1 MSKKMRWFHRIRVL
15 PVMLFRRGAQK
26 SRLNAE
32 IEFHLSQQMAEYVS
46 QGMDPESAR
55 LAALRLF
62 GNPAVL
68 QEQTHAEW
76 TWNWLEGIWRDL
88 RYGARTLLRSPGF
101 SLTAI
106 VVMSLGIGATTSLF
120 TIVRSVLLRPLPF
133 RDPDKL
139 VMLYERFRQQPE
151 SPYNVVAPADF
162 RDWRAQTRGFE
173 DMGAWRW
180 WAGHISGDHG
190 ELPEVVTGA
199 GGSWNLFSVLGVQP
213 AFGRTFTPDDDRFGA
228 NDVVILSWNLFQSRF
243 NGDKQIVGKSV
254 KIDSKPYTV
263 VGVLPAW
270 FSYPDPAVKVWLPY
284 TPIFMPEEFKP
295 DHHQSHVIA
304 RLKTRQSAAAAV
316 KEVSALQ
323 YQIHMQNQGKP
334 VAEDVVSRP
343 MIDDVVEDAKTPL
356 IVLMCSVGCMLL
368 IACLNVSNLLVAR
381 SAARRKEVAIR
392 GALGGSRWK
401 LVQEQMTESLLI
413 AVAGG
418 ALGWVLATS
427 ATRWLA
433 THWRDLPRADA
444 IRVDGPVLGFSVAI
458 VLATA
463 LLAGL
468 IPAISSTGK
477 SLLGALQ
484 DSARSVGV
492 SVSRA
497 TLRKVLL
504 SAEIA
509 LTVVLLISAGL
520 LFKSFIHLR
529 TSDLGCATDNV
540 LTVRFGLPEKT
551 YDTPEKVLAF
561 HEAVLGRVR
570 SLPGVE
576 AAGLIST
583 VPGAG
588 YEGDNVFTIPEHPA
602 QGPSLELDAL
612 FRKADPGYFS
622 TLEIPVL
629 SGRVFNDQDKLGRTH
644 HVIVSKK
651 FADQFFPG
659 EDPVGKHVKIAFLGD
674 RREIYEIIGV
684 VGDTL
689 HDIGQPVKA
698 TIYRSILNGDPML
711 DSVATIVVRAA
722 AEPLSLALPIQ
733 RQISALDP
741 EMPAYRV
748 RTMQQIIG
756 EATAS
761 KSFSASLVLAFA
773 LLSLMLAAV
782 GLYGVLSYLV
792 TQRSAEIGIRM
803 ALGAQRGEVLRL
815 VLADGMRPVGLG
827 LVLGLAGGAAAGML
841 IKSIL
846 YGTRPLDPVVFLTM
860 AGSLLLTAAIAS
872 AVPSLR
878 ACSIEP
884 VRALRLE

>member
-1 MSKKMRWFHRIRVL
+1 MRWFHRVRPL
-15 PVMLFRRGAQK
+15 MLMLFHRNAEK
-26 SRLNAE
+26 SRLNSE
-32 IEFHLSQQMAEYVS
+32 FEFHLEQQTAEYVS
-46 QGMDPESAR
+46 QGMGPEQAR
-55 LAALRLF
+55 LAAIRLF
-62 GNPAVL
+62 GNPAAVE
-68 QEQTHAEW
+68 EQTYSEW
-76 TWNWLEGIWRDL
+76 SWNWVEGVWRDL
-88 RYGARTLLRSPGF
+88 RYGCRTLLRTPGF
-101 SLTAI
+101 SVMAI
-106 VVMSLGIGATTSLF
+106 LVMALGIGATTSLF

-133 RDPDKL
+133 HDPDKL
-139 VMLYERFRQQPE
+139 VMLYERFRQHPD
-151 SPYNVVAPADF
+151 SYNVVAPADF
-162 RDWRAQTRGFE
+162 RDWRAQTHGFQ

-180 WAGHISGDHG
+180 WAGHLSGEHG
-190 ELPEVVTGA
+190 ESPEVVVGA

-213 AFGRTFTPDDDRFGA
+213 AFGRTFTPDEDRFGA
-228 NDVVILSWNLFQSRF
+228 NDVVLLSWSLFQGRF
-243 NGDKQIVGKSV
+243 NGDKQIVGKQV
-254 KIDSKPYTV
+254 QIDSKPFTV

-270 FSYPDPAVKVWLPY
+270 FSYPDPAVKVWIPY

-295 DHHQSHVIA
+295 DSHQSHVIA
-304 RLKTRQSAAAAV
+304 RLKSKQSAAAAV

-323 YQIHMQNQGKP
+323 YHIHMQNLGKP
-334 VAEDVVSRP
+334 VAEDVVLRP
-343 MIDDVVEDAKTPL
+343 MIEDVTEDAKTPL

-418 ALGWVLATS
+418 AVGWMLSMS

-444 IRVDGPVLGFSVAI
+444 IRVDGPVLAFSVAI

-468 IPAISSTGK
+468 VPAISSTGK
-477 SLLGALQ
+477 SLLGTLQ
-484 DSARSVGV
+484 DAARSVGG

-497 TLRKVLL
+497 RLRKVLL

-520 LFKSFIHLR
+520 LFRSFIHLR
-529 TSDLGCATDNV
+529 TSDLGCVTNNV
-540 LTVRFGLPEKT
+540 LTVRFGLPEKK
-551 YDTPEKVLAF
+551 YDTPPKVLAF
-561 HEAVLGRVR
+561 HEALMARVR
-570 SLPGVE
+570 SLPGVK

-583 VPGAG
+583 APGAG
-588 YEGDNVFTIPEHPA
+588 YEGDSVFTIPEHPA

-612 FRKADPGYFS
+612 TRKADPGYFS
-622 TLEIPVL
+622 TLGIPLL
-629 SGRVFNDQDKLGRTH
+629 SGRVFDDQDKLGRTS
-644 HVIVSKK
+644 HVMISKK

-659 EDPVGKHVKIAFLGD
+659 EDPVGKHVKMAFSANTDG
-674 RREIYEIIGV
+674 IYEIIGV
-684 VGDTL
+684 VGDTI

-711 DSVATIVVRAA
+711 DSVATIVVRTAV
-722 AEPLSLALPIQ
+722 EPLSLALPIQ
-733 RQISALDP
+733 RQVSALDP

-761 KSFSASLVLAFA
+761 QSFSAALVLAFA

-792 TQRSAEIGIRM
+792 TQRASEIGIRM
-803 ALGAQRGEVLRL
+803 ALGAQRSEVLRL
-815 VLADGMRPVGLG
+815 VLLDGMRPVAF
-827 LVLGLAGGAAAGML
+827 GLALGQTGGAVAGML

-846 YGTRPLDPVVFLTM
+846 YGTRPLDPGVFLAM
-860 AGSLLLTAAIAS
+860 AGSLLLTAVIAS
-872 AVPSLR
+872 AVPALR
-878 ACSIEP
+878 ACRIEP
-884 VRALRLE
+884 VQALRLE

>member
-1 MSKKMRWFHRIRVL
+1 MRWVERFRMAML
-15 PVMLFRRGAQK
+15 MLFRRK
-26 SRLNAE
+26 TETERLNRE
-32 IEFHLSQQMAEYVS
+32 LEFHLEQQIAENLGR
-46 QGMDPESAR
+46 GMDPAEAR

-62 GNPAVL
+62 GNPTLLNEEARSF
-68 QEQTHAEW
+68 W
-76 TWNWLEGIWRDL
+76 SWNWLESLWRDV
-88 RYGARTLLRSPGF
+88 RYGIRTLLRTPGF

-106 VVMSLGIGATTSLF
+106 LVMALGIGATTSLF
-120 TIVRSVLLRPLPF
+120 TIVRSVLLKPLPF
-133 RDPDKL
+133 REPDKL
-139 VMLYERFRQQPE
+139 VMLYEHFRQQ
-151 SPYNVVAPADF
+151 SQFPYNVVAPSDF
-162 RDWRAQTRGFE
+162 RDWRAQTHGFE

-180 WAGHISGDHG
+180 WAGHISTMQG
-190 ELPEVVTGA
+190 EMPEVVTGA

-213 AFGRTFTPDDDRFGA
+213 VFGRTFTPDEDRFGA
-228 NDVVILSWNLFQSRF
+228 NDVVVLSWSLFQSRF
-243 NGDKQIVGKSV
+243 SGDKSIVGKQV
-254 KIDSKPYTV
+254 RIDSKPYTV

-270 FSYPDPAVKVWLPY
+270 FTYPDPEVKVWIPY
-284 TPIFMPEEFKP
+284 TPIFMPEEFRP

-304 RLKTRQSAAAAV
+304 RMKDKQSATAAL

-323 YQIHMQNQGKP
+323 YQIHMQNLGKP
-334 VAEDVVSRP
+334 VAEDVISRP
-343 MIDDVVEDAKTPL
+343 MIEDVVQDAKTPL

-401 LVQEQMTESLLI
+401 LIQEQMTESFLI
-413 AVAGG
+413 AIAGG
-418 ALGWVLATS
+418 AVGWVLSIS

-444 IRVDGPVLGFSVAI
+444 IQIDSSVLAFSIAI
-458 VLATA
+458 VLLTA

-468 IPAISSTGK
+468 VPAISSTGR

-484 DSARSVGV
+484 DSARSVGG

-504 SAEIA
+504 TAEIA
-509 LTVVLLISAGL
+509 LTVILLISAGL
-520 LFKSFIHLR
+520 LFRSFINLR
-529 TSDLGCATDNV
+529 TSDLGCVTDNV
-540 LTVRFGLPEKT
+540 LTVRFGLPQKK

-561 HEAVLGRVR
+561 HEALLGRVR
-570 SLPGVE
+570 SLPGVK

-583 VPGAG
+583 APGAG

-612 FRKADPGYFS
+612 FRKADPGYFN
-622 TLEIPVL
+622 TLEIPLL
-629 SGRVFNDQDKLGRTH
+629 SGRVFNDQDKLGRTR
-644 HVIVSKK
+644 HVIISKK
-651 FADQFFPG
+651 FADQFFHG
-659 EDPVGKHVKIAFLGD
+659 EDPVGKHVKIAFSGNTPD
-674 RREIYEIIGV
+674 IYEIIGV
-684 VGDTL
+684 VGDTI
-689 HDIGQPVKA
+689 HEVGQPIKA

-711 DSVATIVVRAA
+711 DSVATIVVRAVV
-722 AEPLSLALPIQ
+722 EPLNLAMPVQ

-741 EMPAYRV
+741 EMPSYKV

-761 KSFSASLVLAFA
+761 QSFSASLVLAFA

-792 TQRSAEIGIRM
+792 TQRVSEIGIRM

-815 VLADGMRPVGLG
+815 VLVDGMRPVVIG
-827 LVLGLAGGAAAGML
+827 LVIGLVGGAEAGVL

-846 YGTRPLDPVVFLTM
+846 YGTRPLDPLVFASM
-860 AGSLLLTAAIAS
+860 VGSLVLTAAIAS
-872 AVPSLR
+872 AIPALR
-878 ACSIEP
+878 ACRIEP
-884 VRALRLE
+884 TQALRTE

>member
-1 MSKKMRWFHRIRVL
+1 MRWFHRL
-15 PVMLFRRGAQK
+15 QMFWLMLFDRKREAA
-26 SRLNAE
+26 RLNQELA
-32 IEFHLSQQMAEYVS
+32 FHLEQQMAENVS
-46 QGMDPESAR
+46 LGMNAEEAR
-55 LAALRLF
+55 RQAMLRF

-68 QEQTHAEW
+68 NEETRS
-76 TWNWLEGIWRDL
+76 TWSGHWFEGVWRDL
-88 RYGARTLLRSPGF
+88 RYGLRTLVRTPGF
-101 SLTAI
+101 SLMAI
-106 VVMSLGIGATTSLF
+106 LVMALGIGATTSLF
-120 TIVRSVLLRPLPF
+120 TLVRSVLLRPLPF
-133 RDPDKL
+133 REPDKL
-139 VMLYERFRQQPE
+139 VMLYEHFRQQPE

-162 RDWRAQTRGFE
+162 RDWRAQTHGFQ

-180 WAGHISGDHG
+180 WAGHISGEHG
-190 ELPEVVTGA
+190 ESPEVVVGA
-199 GGSWNLFSVLGVQP
+199 GGSWNLFSLLGVQP
-213 AFGRTFTPDDDRFGA
+213 AFGRTFTPDEDRFGG
-228 NDVVILSWNLFQSRF
+228 NDVVLLSWSLFQSRF
-243 NGDKQIVGKSV
+243 NGDRQIVGKAV
-254 KIDSKPYTV
+254 QIDSKPYTV

-270 FSYPDPAVKVWLPY
+270 FSYPDPTVRVWIPY
-284 TPIFMPEEFKP
+284 TPTFMPEEFQP
-295 DHHQSHVIA
+295 DHHQSRVIA
-304 RLKTRQSAAAAV
+304 RLKSSQSAEAAV

-334 VAEDVVSRP
+334 VAEDVILRP
-343 MIDDVVEDAKTPL
+343 MIEDVTQDAKTPL

-401 LVQEQMTESLLI
+401 LVQEQMIESLLI

-418 ALGWVLATS
+418 GVGWVLSIS

-444 IRVDGPVLGFSVAI
+444 IRVDGPVLVFSIAV

-468 IPAISSTGK
+468 VPAISSTGK

-484 DSARSVGV
+484 DSARSIGG

-497 TLRKVLL
+497 ALRKVLL

-520 LFKSFIHLR
+520 LFRSFIHLR
-529 TSDLGCATDNV
+529 TSDLGCVTDNV
-540 LTVRFGLPEKT
+540 LTVRFGLPVKR

-561 HEAVLGRVR
+561 HEALMARVR
-570 SLPGVE
+570 SLPGVK

-583 VPGAG
+583 APGAG

-612 FRKADPGYFS
+612 IRKADPGYFS
-622 TLEIPVL
+622 TLKIPLL
-629 SGRVFNDQDKLGRTH
+629 SGRVFNDQDKLGRTR

-651 FADQFFPG
+651 FVNQFFPG
-659 EDPVGKHVKIAFLGD
+659 EDPVGKHVKIAFSGNTP
-674 RREIYEIIGV
+674 EIYEIIGV
-684 VGDTL
+684 VGDTV
-689 HDIGQPVKA
+689 HEIGQPIKA

-722 AEPLSLALPIQ
+722 ADPLSLALPIQ
-733 RQISALDP
+733 KQVSDLDP
-741 EMPAYRV
+741 EMPAYKV
-748 RTMQQIIG
+748 RTMQQIVG

-761 KSFSASLVLAFA
+761 RSFSVSLVLAFA
-773 LLSLMLAAV
+773 VLSLTLAAV
-782 GLYGVLSYLV
+782 GLYGVLSFLV
-792 TQRSAEIGIRM
+792 TQRSSEIGIRM

-815 VLADGMRPVGLG
+815 VLVDGMTPVGLG
-827 LVLGLAGGAAAGML
+827 MIIGLAGGAAAGTL
-841 IKSIL
+841 IKSLL
-846 YGTRPLDPVVFLTM
+846 YGTRPLDPAVFAAM
-860 AGSLLLTAAIAS
+860 IASLLITALIAS
-872 AVPSLR
+872 AVPALR
-878 ACSIEP
+878 ACRIEP
-884 VRALRLE
+884 TQALRME